1 VDEQHFTVS
10 DEVLAAVDA
19 GRKIEA
25 IKILREESG
34 LGLKDAKQVVDS
46 LAGERRVDPV
56 IAAGMVEEG
65 GAGSLIKCSL
75 SLRSFLLRTSIF
87 SPGSPFRGNS
97 LLPCRSYS
105 LTIGFELVSPL
116 GTGNGRTESE

>member
-1 VDEQHFTVS
+1 MEEQQFSVS

-34 LGLKDAKQVVDS
+34 LGLKDAKQVIDAVTR
-46 LAGERRVDPV
+46 ERRSDPV

-65 GAGSLIKCSL
+65 GAESVIKM
-75 SLRSFLLRTSIF
+75 IVV
-87 SPGSPFRGNS
+87 
-97 LLPCRSYS
+97 
-105 LTIGFELVSPL
+105 IAIIL
-116 GTGNGRTESE
+116 GAYFYFFAS